1 MARLIQGFWI
11 ALLVSFAAHLLAAD
25 DMPAAGAASAAESA
39 SLLLM
44 PARCVAL
51 HQGQICYQ
59 RVQLSWSSFAAGNYC
74 VYQEAQA
81 QPLQCWQEQTQGTLV
96 FEFASDSSRVLQLK
110 NAQQQVVAEAS
121 MEVAWVYKANTRR
134 KTHWRLF

>member
-1 MARLIQGFWI
+1 MARFIQGIWI
-11 ALLVSFAAHLLAAD
+11 ALLLLPVKNAYAINETTATTN
-25 DMPAAGAASAAESA
+25 PVSA
-39 SLLLM
+39 SLLLT

-59 RVQLSWSSFAAGNYC
+59 RVQISWSSSAVGNYC
-74 VYQEAQA
+74 VYMEEQA
-81 QPLQCWQEQTQGTLV
+81 QPLHCWQEQTQGTLV
-96 FEFASDSSRVLQLK
+96 FEFASDSSRLLQLK
-110 NAQQQVVAEAS
+110 NAQQNIVAEAS